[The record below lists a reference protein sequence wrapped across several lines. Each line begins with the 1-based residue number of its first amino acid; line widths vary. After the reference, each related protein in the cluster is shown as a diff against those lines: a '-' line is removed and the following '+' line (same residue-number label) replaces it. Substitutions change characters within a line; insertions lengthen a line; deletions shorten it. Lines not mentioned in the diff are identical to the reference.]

1 MHRPP
6 TTFQVN
12 ASAIRELRKAAG
24 LETSELAERA
34 GISRRYLS
42 HLENGTRQHMKP
54 GPYARLRLALGVAED
69 DLLTPPEVPPP
80 KEIRT

>member
-6 TTFQVN
+6 PTFQVN
-12 ASAIRELRKAAG
+12 GAAIREIRKAAG
-24 LETSELAERA
+24 VETSELAERA

-42 HLENGTRQHMKP
+42 HLENGTRSRMRP
-54 GPYARLRLALGVAED
+54 GPYTRLRQALDVDET

-80 KEIRT
+80 KE